1 MTCWPRRSDLAP
13 PSDQQTSGAKA
24 ASWNYARRQATHT
37 DDFNAAPQQLFA
49 ATTEAGAGGLRE
61 EGSYISD
68 RTSGAVGSV
77 RALLGGAAR
86 AAISSGTENIDRDVV
101 DGIKI
106 DAHAE
111 AERVTRARSTASAK
125 GSATRGKKDL
135 HEQTS
140 TGQR

>member
-1 MTCWPRRSDLAP
+1 MGPIRPVPLGPNELDTFTLLKQEP
-13 PSDQQTSGAKA
+13 
-24 ASWNYARRQATHT
+24 
-37 DDFNAAPQQLFA
+37 
-49 ATTEAGAGGLRE
+49 GGLRE
-61 EGSYISD
+61 EGSYIWD

-77 RALLGGAAR
+77 RALLGCAAR
-86 AAISSGTENIDRDVV
+86 AAISSGTENIDRDVL